1 MQSEIEKVEEQ
12 GGLLIEGAWHEIQQV
27 LKDYMTDTAPNRPHY
42 NSLQA
47 KDKTNTEQL
56 LYHCDLV
63 NKYTVSQVKLLKP
76 IRLNIYCYM
85 IEEKNQILSNI
96 NTTSYQSHF

>member
-1 MQSEIEKVEEQ
+1 MKCWLLSKIDIGCLYQQMQSEIEKAEEQ
-12 GGLLIEGAWHEIQQV
+12 GGMHIEGVWHEIQRV

-47 KDKTNTEQL
+47 KDKTNTEQV

-63 NKYTVSQVKLLKP
+63 NKYTVSQ
-76 IRLNIYCYM
+76 
-85 IEEKNQILSNI
+85 
-96 NTTSYQSHF
+96 